1 MSDGTRAC
9 QRKAHGLDNVRT
21 MKSQGARSLPKS
33 HSEVYIDLFVLHKEK
48 ERLQKELA
56 ETEKRAEKT
65 TKRLSEIGARIC
77 KMEAAYREGGVEAN
91 VQGVS
96 REAPKKDWKVMNIR
110 Y

>member
-33 HSEVYIDLFVLHKEK
+33 HSDVYIDLFVLHKEK

-77 KMEAAYREGGVEAN
+77 KMEAAYLEYLRIAEKEQESWRSEN
-91 VQGVS
+91 EKQLME
-96 REAPKKDWKVMNIR
+96 R
-110 Y
+110 